1 MKTKLIAAGVL
12 AASAM
17 ATAQTTVNQEVRKEV
32 RVIVNG
38 SPVVTT
44 AGSSLGD
51 TFTFVSNEF
60 SFDGKPVASAP
71 YSAESVTESIQALT
85 DGNRITHKT
94 TSQVYRDGQG
104 RTRREESLPLPGAAA
119 KKMIFINDPVAK
131 VSYILDPEKKTAR
144 KISLSGNG
152 GAFVMNRSSSSG
164 SSASSSR
171 TSSNSAGQTITVRST
186 NGDVIFEKR
195 VKGPNGEETVVRKVG
210 EEAKAEAERLHTGA
224 AGHLAEEAKAE
235 AERLHTGAAGHLPAG
250 AHGET
255 MVHAMPAMSFAG
267 GSLGEAKNAK
277 VDQLGKKV
285 IEGVEC
291 TGSRTTVTLAAGTI
305 GNERPIDTVTETWT
319 STELQTAVQTRRS
332 DPRTGETSF
341 KLTNVRR
348 GEPLRTLF
356 EVPADYKMEE
366 GGGGSG
372 NVMFFNHKTD
382 GTAH

>member
-17 ATAQTTVNQEVRKEV
+17 ATAQTTANQEVRKEV

-51 TFTFVSNEF
+51 TFAFVSNEF
-60 SFDGKPVASAP
+60 SFDGKPVANAP
-71 YSAESVTESIQALT
+71 YAAESVTESIQALT

-210 EEAKAEAERLHTGA
+210 EEAKAEAE
-224 AGHLAEEAKAE
+224 K
-235 AERLHTGAAGHLPAG
+235 LHTGAAGHLPAG

-255 MVHAMPAMSFAG
+255 MVHAMPAMSIAG

-366 GGGGSG
+366 GSGGSG

-382 GTAH
+382 GPAH